1 MDFLL
6 PAPVLR
12 ALDML
17 EEGGFSAY
25 VVGGCVRDW
34 VLGIPPH
41 DFDICTAATPEEM
54 KEIFKGERTIETG
67 IKHGTLTVLMEN
79 EPLEITT
86 FRLDGDYLDGR
97 HPSSVSF
104 TRKVEE
110 DLSRRDF
117 TMNAMAYSPK
127 DGLIDPFGG
136 QKDCRDEI
144 IRCVGEPERRFQED
158 ALRILRALRFSARL
172 GFPIEE
178 ATVRAI
184 GRLKENLEKIS
195 KERIAVELTGLL
207 QGRYA
212 REILMDFAPV
222 IVSVIPELAQADPV
236 LWESML
242 SSLAHLPREPLYGW
256 TALLNSCSTAPAVC
270 ADTARRILRNLKM
283 PLKLIEGA
291 GELIAWR
298 DADLQPHRM
307 QKMLMHL
314 GPERLSQLLFWR
326 EAEKPG
332 AYEKSRTRMEELL
345 RENACYSLAQLA
357 VNGKEMAALGLRGAQ
372 IGAALNM
379 LLEQVV
385 DGSLPNERQALIHY
399 ISRHAPCD

>member
-6 PAPVLR
+6 PAPVLC
-12 ALDML
+12 ALSML
-17 EEGGFSAY
+17 EAGGFSAY

-41 DFDICTAATPEEM
+41 DFDICTAATPKEM

-67 IKHGTLTVLMEN
+67 IRHGTLTVLMDN

-117 TMNAMAYSPK
+117 TINAMAYSPK

-136 QKDCRDEI
+136 QKDCQDGI

-172 GFPIEE
+172 DFPIEPE
-178 ATVRAI
+178 TAKAI
-184 GRLKENLEKIS
+184 FQLKENLEKIS

-207 QGRYA
+207 MGKKA
-212 REILMDFAPV
+212 GEILDRFWDVIIFVLPSLGEESRKKEGLSLLTCAPKE
-222 IVSVIPELAQADPV
+222 PQPV
-236 LWESML
+236 
-242 SSLAHLPREPLYGW
+242 R
-256 TALLNSCSTAPAVC
+256 
-270 ADTARRILRNLKM
+270 
-283 PLKLIEGA
+283 
-291 GELIAWR
+291 
-298 DADLQPHRM
+298 
-307 QKMLMHL
+307 
-314 GPERLSQLLFWR
+314 
-326 EAEKPG
+326 
-332 AYEKSRTRMEELL
+332 
-345 RENACYSLAQLA
+345 
-357 VNGKEMAALGLRGAQ
+357 
-372 IGAALNM
+372 
-379 LLEQVV
+379 
-385 DGSLPNERQALIHY
+385 
-399 ISRHAPCD
+399 